1 MNRITGLEINTNLER
16 INAASNWILITVLDP
31 KKDAK
36 ENIIKYCDLILEK
49 ANSIRQIAENL

>member
-16 INAASNWILITVLDP
+16 INAASNWVLITVLDP

>member
-1 MNRITGLEINTNLER
+1 MNRTTGLEINTNLER
-16 INAASNWILITVLDP
+16 INASSNWILITVLDP
-31 KKDAK
+31 KKNAK